1 MRMPSFLKTTFK
13 AWPIVFLSTIAICWL
28 TEPAARHLFGI
39 ELPSQSSIDIVKG
52 AKGWA
57 LVQLIASV
65 VVLAP
70 LLEELV
76 FRFLLFK
83 LPQKC
88 GELLMPKLVYF
99 LILFPILVAV
109 ASSSLFS
116 FVHYIDIPRLLKA
129 HAVVLTGWN
138 NAFLALFF
146 FGMAQCWLYCKTD
159 RIWCPMLNHFLFNLR
174 LIGRDLSG
182 RNRQHIVHR
191 GAPVNFSE
199 RKHRVLHRQ
208 SKSRFRRNIGAAVRS
223 VYKRQIEGGCSL
235 LIDRD
240 GAVSQRFLCGREEHQ
255 EKSFPTGDKR
265 KQYAS
270 PVTPRHFRRPKALP
284 AARCS

>member
-13 AWPIVFLSTIAICWL
+13 AWPVVFLSTIAICWV
-28 TEPAARHLFGI
+28 TENAARHLFGI

-57 LVQLIASV
+57 LVQLVASV
-65 VVLAP
+65 VLLAP

-88 GELLMPKLVYF
+88 GELLLPKLIYF

-109 ASSSLFS
+109 LSSSLFS

-129 HAVVLTGWN
+129 HTLVLTGWN

-146 FGMAQCWLYCKTD
+146 FGMAQCWLYWKTKWLLAPV
-159 RIWCPMLNHFLFNLR
+159 INHALFNATNLA
-174 LIGRDLSG
+174 I
-182 RNRQHIVHR
+182 I
-191 GAPVNFSE
+191 
-199 RKHRVLHRQ
+199 
-208 SKSRFRRNIGAAVRS
+208 
-223 VYKRQIEGGCSL
+223 L
-235 LIDRD
+235 L
-240 GAVSQRFLCGREEHQ
+240 
-255 EKSFPTGDKR
+255 FPGMVK
-265 KQYAS
+265 
-270 PVTPRHFRRPKALP
+270 
-284 AARCS
+284 